1 MTDDVGIIEK
11 LGEPLVI
18 EDAEED
24 AENDDVFVDELD
36 KEAHAVE
43 DTERQDD
50 RDEATVFDEL
60 EVKLSREL
68 ALAHF
73 VCIGDS
79 EELAE

>member
-11 LGEPLVI
+11 LGEPLVT

-43 DTERQDD
+43 DTERLDD
-50 RDEATVFDEL
+50 RDEKGVFDEL

-73 VCIGDS
+73 VCIVDS
-79 EELAE
+79 EEFAE